1 LVERHGL
8 RGRVHDRGGEREVRF
23 LARDRERLLP
33 VRLDGRLQVVR
44 WGCRRG
50 QSRALP
56 CTAWASVA
64 TLQGGGWG
72 DREVTPVVIPAMMGV
87 ARGVWFPV
95 RAGVRGIVVHDERS
109 QPVAYVLVEP
119 STHYIQGH
127 DAERLDARPG
137 RGADLS
143 GRVWAVSMPAPCR
156 VGRGCQGFSRE
167 RAAAAFDLIAPPSGR
182 RLSLKARRRVGP
194 PRAANVG
201 LRAEDEKTEA
211 VPP

>member
-1 LVERHGL
+1 MQTPADQGPPDGVLFGGVALAYDAMPRELVERHGL
-8 RGRVHDRGGEREVRF
+8 HGRVHDRGGAREVRF
-23 LARDRERLLP
+23 LARDHERLLP

-72 DREVTPVVIPAMMGV
+72 DREVLPVVIPATMGV

-95 RAGVRGIVVHDERS
+95 RAGVRGIVVHDERG

-119 STHYIQGH
+119 STHYYKIMT
-127 DAERLDARPG
+127 R
-137 RGADLS
+137 S
-143 GRVWAVSMPAPCR
+143 GWMPAL
-156 VGRGCQGFSRE
+156 VGES
-167 RAAAAFDLIAPPSGR
+167 I
-182 RLSLKARRRVGP
+182 
-194 PRAANVG
+194 
-201 LRAEDEKTEA
+201 
-211 VPP
+211 